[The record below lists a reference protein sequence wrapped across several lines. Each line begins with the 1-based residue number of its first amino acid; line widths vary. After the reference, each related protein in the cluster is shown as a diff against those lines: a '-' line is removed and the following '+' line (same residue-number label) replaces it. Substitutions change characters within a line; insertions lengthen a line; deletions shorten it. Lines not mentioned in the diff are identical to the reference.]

1 MKLHKKYISKD
12 VSHVSTDLFLL
23 FFIFAVNVAG
33 AFNYI
38 ADNQRITHL
47 AFYAFSC
54 PFTS

>member
-12 VSHVSTDLFLL
+12 TSHISTDLFLL
-23 FFIFAVNVAG
+23 FLIFAVNVVG
-33 AFNYI
+33 AFTYI

-47 AFYAFSC
+47 AFYALSC